1 MSSDEDDIE
10 LPFVEAA
17 SHDEESNGM
26 LSNSDSM
33 AELSSDLSI
42 SSIDDLLD
50 YDDRKS
56 QTDLTDIY
64 EEYKENVTLSLRDLI
79 RVSCL
84 R

>member
-10 LPFVEAA
+10 LPFVEAD

-33 AELSSDLSI
+33 DELSSDLSI

-50 YDDRKS
+50 YDDQK
-56 QTDLTDIY
+56 
-64 EEYKENVTLSLRDLI
+64 
-79 RVSCL
+79 
-84 R
+84 

>member
-10 LPFVEAA
+10 LPFVEAD
-17 SHDEESNGM
+17 SNDEESNGM

-33 AELSSDLSI
+33 DELSSDLSI

-50 YDDRKS
+50 CDARNS

-64 EEYKENVTLSLRDLI
+64 EEYKENRALSLRDLI

>member
-1 MSSDEDDIE
+1 MSNDEDDIE
-10 LPFVEAA
+10 LPFVEAD

-33 AELSSDLSI
+33 DELSSDLSI

-56 QTDLTDIY
+56 QTDMTDIY
-64 EEYKENVTLSLRDLI
+64 EEYKENITLSLRDLI

>member
-10 LPFVEAA
+10 LPFVEAD

-33 AELSSDLSI
+33 DELSSDLSI

-50 YDDRKS
+50 YDDQKS
-56 QTDLTDIY
+56 QTDITDIY
-64 EEYKENVTLSLRDLI
+64 EEYKENITRSLRDLI

>member
-1 MSSDEDDIE
+1 
-10 LPFVEAA
+10 
-17 SHDEESNGM
+17 M

-33 AELSSDLSI
+33 DELSSDLSI

-56 QTDLTDIY
+56 QTDMTDIY
-64 EEYKENVTLSLRDLI
+64 EEYKENITLSLRDLI